1 MKEKTKKVATKQYG
15 EHSKNK
21 KAAKK
26 HKKLRLAKEQESKI
40 ERSMSVAASLRSSKV
55 KHKKHKSVSEDVELL
70 KKRNRA
76 AADDSDDEDI
86 DDEDADT
93 LSSVTGALD
102 DEDADPEDVDDADGE
117 DGEDSSAED
126 ELTLIEQIQ
135 KCDPGPSAA
144 DVECGFNCGSCE
156 KFVPLNDPRREDS
169 EWLTRQLNRKAKT
182 RCPYLFPEELD
193 VADGKVINDYIMRAD
208 THACEQFRFN
218 ERRASP
224 ELASV
229 IEAIRSSVRVGELAI
244 LQFQIE
250 STRKLKK
257 ESASNG
263 YELGEKVPLRLPVK
277 GSEKLVMC
285 EVIDYQRK
293 KGAEVI
299 VRPITN
305 DPGVPRRVAIAARRV
320 VSVEEA

>member
-1 MKEKTKKVATKQYG
+1 MKEKSKKAATKQYG

-40 ERSMSVAASLRSSKV
+40 ERSMSVASSLRSSKV
-55 KHKKHKSVSEDVELL
+55 KHKKHKSVSEDAELL
-70 KKRNRA
+70 KKRSRSVS
-76 AADDSDDEDI
+76 DDSEEEYI
-86 DDEDADT
+86 DDEDEDT
-93 LSSVTGALD
+93 LSSVTGTLD
-102 DEDADPEDVDDADGE
+102 DDDAVSE
-117 DGEDSSAED
+117 DEDDTDSDDDDSSDED

-135 KCDPGPSAA
+135 KCDPGPEVT

-193 VADGKVINDYIMRAD
+193 VAEGKVINDYIMRAD

-218 ERRASP
+218 ERRASTD
-224 ELASV
+224 LASV
-229 IEAIRSSVRVGELAI
+229 IELIRSKVHVGELAI

-263 YELGEKVPLRLPVK
+263 YELGEKVPLRLPVQ

-285 EVIDYQRK
+285 EVVDYQRK

-320 VSVEEA
+320 ASIEEA

>member
-1 MKEKTKKVATKQYG
+1 MKDKSKKTATKKFG
-15 EHSKNK
+15 EHSKNA

-26 HKKLRLAKEQESKI
+26 HRKLRLAKEQEAKI
-40 ERSMSVAASLRSSKV
+40 ERAMSVTSGLRSSKV
-55 KHKKHKSVSEDVELL
+55 KHKKHKSVSEDTALL
-70 KKRNRA
+70 KKRSRSA
-76 AADDSDDEDI
+76 DADDDDEDI
-86 DDEDADT
+86 DDEDEDT
-93 LSSVTGALD
+93 LTGVSGVIDEDD
-102 DEDADPEDVDDADGE
+102 DEESDEEG
-117 DGEDSSAED
+117 GEDSADDSSDED

-135 KCDPGPSAA
+135 RCDPGPSVK
-144 DVECGFNCGSCE
+144 DVDCGFNCGSCE

-193 VADGKVINDYIMRAD
+193 VPEGKTINEYIMRAD
-208 THACEQFRFN
+208 TPACEQFRFN
-218 ERRASP
+218 ERRAST
-224 ELASV
+224 ELAAV
-229 IEAIRSSVRVGELAI
+229 IDAIRSKVRTGELAI

-263 YELGEKVPLRLPVK
+263 YELGEKVPLRLQIHGV
-277 GSEKLVMC
+277 EKLVTC
-285 EVIDYQRK
+285 EVVDYQRK

-305 DPGVPRRVAIAARRV
+305 DPGVPRRVAIAARRA
-320 VSVEEA
+320 VSVEEV